1 MLDLSWELSCCILWC
16 GCCCDCV
23 HVSGCNRYHATDVDP
38 ESGDTA
44 LHVACRMGDD
54 VAAKLLVSAA
64 PTLCAS
70 VNHDGDTPLQIA
82 HTRQRQLR
90 LFGVKTSRKAVAGTD
105 EQSQAEHQLRMLS
118 ARCAR
123 LVQDLSHTL
132 RRLTSGRNVYRRE
145 ATSVEVVAWILQFL
159 SATEQ
164 RRAAGVCHGWTWA
177 SLEATRLSRL
187 EMEEN
192 ALARHSELRKTLPRL
207 NSDKVY
213 TPLGLEQL
221 RVARSLNF
229 DSDDSEHGADDTLDP
244 DSDWCES
251 LDAACHRQLFSL
263 QPRAGQLSRIVSKAI
278 FKVRG
283 MTPAVFIV
291 LRTVP
296 EKLLIV

>member
-1 MLDLSWELSCCILWC
+1 MRLSGW
-16 GCCCDCV
+16 D
-23 HVSGCNRYHATDVDP
+23 RYHATDVDP

-54 VAAKLLVSAA
+54 VAAKLLVRAA

-70 VNHDGDTPLQIA
+70 VNREGDTPLQIA
-82 HTRQRQLR
+82 HARQRQLR
-90 LFGVKTSRKAVAGTD
+90 LFGVKTSRKETTGDTE
-105 EQSQAEHQLRMLS
+105 EQSHTEHQLRMLS

-177 SLEATRLSRL
+177 SLEAKRLSRL
-187 EMEEN
+187 EVEEN
-192 ALARHSELRKTLPRL
+192 ALARHSKLRRTLPRL
-207 NSDKVY
+207 NSDEVY
-213 TPLGLEQL
+213 TPLGLQQL
-221 RVARSLNF
+221 HTARVLNF
-229 DSDDSEHGADDTLDP
+229 DSDSEHSGDEDNNLDP

-263 QPRAGQLSRIVSKAI
+263 EPRAAGEQLSRTVSKAI
-278 FKVRG
+278 FKVRDKNPVSHFLSPF
-283 MTPAVFIV
+283 PAHVMC
-291 LRTVP
+291 LQRCS
-296 EKLLIV
+296 